1 MKLKCSI
8 YSIFPF
14 PFSTAF
20 NATAEHC
27 NGVYPPDDEGD
38 NENCFS
44 HSWETEEARN
54 KLWASCSVSGREVT
68 RMLVEDVKNRIE
80 NDGLNADEECDPT
93 LSILLREAHDRG
105 ITVYALFSA
114 SNEEFSEQRYARY
127 PNQFNENCG
136 DDEVYFDG
144 VAVNNEY
151 FSTIK
156 DCNDDTDV
164 NDIHVA
170 AQQTHLDHLQAT
182 VENASPLPVH
192 FSVSWNWDC
201 CSCSSDTYATRELS
215 WPINNG
221 VTQSVLK
228 HMVEIVDSVDVQ
240 GMSKLK
246 FVNYCVFSLLL
257 LNDLVSC
264 IQYAKRNV

>member
-1 MKLKCSI
+1 ML
-8 YSIFPF
+8 FLL

-20 NATAEHC
+20 DPNAAHC
-27 NGVYPPDDEGD
+27 NGVYPANDDGD
-38 NENCFS
+38 NSTCFN
-44 HSWETEEARN
+44 HSWETEAARN
-54 KLWASCSVSGREVT
+54 KLWASCSISRREVT
-68 RMLVEDVKNRIE
+68 RILVEDVKERIE
-80 NDGLNADEECDPT
+80 NDGLNADEVCDPN

-105 ITVYALFSA
+105 IAVYALFSA

-151 FSTIK
+151 FSKIK
-156 DCNDDTDV
+156 KCNNETDV
-164 NDIHVA
+164 NDINVE
-170 AQQTHLDHLQAT
+170 AQQTHLDRLQST

-201 CSCSSDTYATRELS
+201 CSCSSDTYATRELL
-215 WPINNG
+215 WPVNNG

-228 HMVEIVDSVDVQ
+228 HMVEVVDSVDVQ
-240 GMSKLK
+240 GMFKLQS
-246 FVNYCVFSLLL
+246 VHNYIFHLLF